1 MFRPSRLF
9 ARAGA
14 TPRPLIRRRSAAGLG
29 PRWAAAVV
37 LCATGTVVVT
47 GGLVPAQEQG
57 EETAQ
62 DGADEGA
69 KPAGDATRNAAWT

>member
-47 GGLVPAQEQG
+47 EGLVPAQEQG
-57 EETAQ
+57 EETF
-62 DGADEGA
+62 
-69 KPAGDATRNAAWT
+69 